1 MGHFLN
7 TKSQKLSI
15 KRPKTPREKSV
26 FMTTTR
32 FVFFLVLFFFF
43 LRIQSNFSMG
53 LVEWQDHRFGAK
65 QNDLVSNAGS
75 IMTAYILGYVKEVT
89 GVLVP

>member
-15 KRPKTPREKSV
+15 KGPKTPREKSV
-26 FMTTTR
+26 SMTTTR
-32 FVFFLVLFFFF
+32 FVFFFFFF
-43 LRIQSNFSMG
+43 RIQSNFSMG
-53 LVEWQDHRFGAK
+53 LVEWQDHGFGAK